1 MRQSGIL
8 MHITSLPGPYGIGT
22 MGAHARAFVDFLE
35 SAGQSKWQILPL
47 TPTGFGDS
55 PYQSCS
61 AFAGNPYLI
70 DLDTL
75 VQEGLLSED
84 EPAGIVWN
92 TQEDRVDFGILYEK
106 RYEILHLAYTRFQ
119 DQEALTAF
127 CQKNSDW
134 LPDFVLYMALKEH
147 NGAKPWYEWEDGLKN
162 RDPDTLYNARKVL
175 RERIEYHCFVQYLF
189 DKQWKALREYAH
201 EKGIQIIGDVPI
213 YVPHDS
219 ADVWSAPELF
229 DLDVQGWPNC
239 VAGCPPDAF
248 TQDGQL
254 WGNPLYRWDVHERDG
269 YNWWIR
275 RMAAAQKY
283 YDVIRLDHFR
293 GFESYWAVPYGDKT
307 ARGGHWEKG
316 PASAFFKALQKALP
330 DLQLIAEDL
339 GFITDEVKTL
349 RQEAGIPGMKVLQ
362 FAFDGEDSDY
372 LPHNCTQNSVCYT
385 GTHDNMTL
393 WQWLENASET
403 TRARAFAYM
412 AIAEEASFADAMI
425 RTAMATVCQLSI
437 LQMQD
442 LLNPASAG
450 RMNTPGI
457 STSQNWTW
465 RALQDDIL
473 PESAQRLRRMSAL
486 YARLGTQK
494 NKKNA

>member
-8 MHITSLPGPYGIGT
+8 MHITSLPGPYGVGT
-22 MGAHARAFVDFLE
+22 MGASARQFIDFLA
-35 SAGQSKWQILPL
+35 SAGQSKWQVLPL

-70 DLDTL
+70 DLQELID
-75 VQEGLLSED
+75 EGLLEKAEADGINWSESD
-84 EPAGIVWN
+84 M
-92 TQEDRVDFGILYEK
+92 RVDFGVLYEK
-106 RYEILHLAYTRFQ
+106 RYGVLYKAYTRFQ
-119 DQEALTAF
+119 DQDLLTEF

-134 LPDFVLYMALKEH
+134 LPDFALYMALKEQ
-147 NGAKPWYEWEDGLKN
+147 NGGAPWYEWEAGLKY
-162 RDPDTLYNARKVL
+162 RDAETLYQARKAL
-175 RERIEYHCFVQYLF
+175 RARIEYHCFVQYLF
-189 DKQWKALREYAH
+189 SKQWNALRSYAH
-201 EKGIQIIGDVPI
+201 ENGIGIIGDVPI

-229 DLDVQGWPNC
+229 DLDEEGRPNR

-248 TQDGQL
+248 SEDGQL
-254 WGNPLYRWDVHERDG
+254 WGNPIYRWQQHERDG
-269 YNWWIR
+269 FSWWIR

-307 ARGGHWEKG
+307 ARGGTWEKG
-316 PASAFFKALQKALP
+316 PGIAFFKALQKALP
-330 DLQLIAEDL
+330 QICMIAEDL
-339 GFITDEVKTL
+339 GYITDEVKKL
-349 RQEAGIPGMKVLQ
+349 RQEAGLPGMKVLQ

-393 WQWLENASET
+393 FQWLEAVSET

-412 AIAEEASFADAMI
+412 AVDEEASFANTVV
-425 RTAMATVCQLSI
+425 RTAMATVSKLCI

-442 LLNPASAG
+442 LLPPEAAG
-450 RMNTPGI
+450 RMNAPG
-457 STSQNWTW
+457 TRTTENWTW
-465 RALQDDIL
+465 RAPQDFMTL
-473 PESAQRLRRMSAL
+473 AKASAL
-486 YARLGTQK
+486 REMTAVYGRLGAQK
-494 NKKNA
+494 